1 MVSKFRTP
9 PPPSSRC
16 FHTSCRTLLK
26 PNIYRDLVM
35 QKTARIELRC
45 HTSQKKLLKQI
56 AREKR
61 VSVSDI
67 CSTAINH
74 IISQHHLTIAHQYE
88 GE

>member
-1 MVSKFRTP
+1 
-9 PPPSSRC
+9 
-16 FHTSCRTLLK
+16 
-26 PNIYRDLVM
+26 M

-56 AREKR
+56 AREKQ

-74 IISQHHLTIAHQYE
+74 IISQHHLAIAHQYE